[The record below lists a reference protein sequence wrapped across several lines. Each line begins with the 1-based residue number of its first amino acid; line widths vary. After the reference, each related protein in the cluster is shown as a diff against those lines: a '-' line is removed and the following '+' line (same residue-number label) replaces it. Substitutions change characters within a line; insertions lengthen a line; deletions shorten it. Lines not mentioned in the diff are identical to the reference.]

1 MKPTVNHITPEQFEQ
16 IMDAI
21 PKLNL
26 RKFAIEDVQMMMKIS
41 YWLALRIGETLK
53 LNADDFDF
61 DRNEAW
67 LGKTKTEVGAKATI
81 PLRFRAELIVYL
93 EGKTGPLFPGWKY
106 ITVLK
111 WLEKLGKELGVKA
124 WIKKQEET
132 GEKTKTHIFRKS
144 IGKDM
149 FYGEFG
155 SKAPL
160 TFISKTL
167 RHGGKNPLGT
177 TIKYLDIGNEEV
189 KDWWKDQEEN
199 AS

>member
-1 MKPTVNHITPEQFEQ
+1 MKSTVNHITPELFDQ
-16 IMDAI
+16 IIDAV

-26 RKFAIEDVQMMMKIS
+26 RKFRVEDVQMFMKIS
-41 YWLALRIGETLK
+41 YWLALRFGETLK
-53 LNADDFDF
+53 LSVDDFDF

-67 LGKTKTEVGAKATI
+67 LGKTKTERGAKATI
-81 PLRFRAELIVYL
+81 PPRFRGELIIYL
-93 EGKTGPLFPGWKY
+93 EGKQGRLFPGWKY

-111 WLEKLGKELGVKA
+111 WLEKLGKILDIKA
-124 WIKKQEET
+124 WIKSQDET

-177 TIKYLDIGNEEV
+177 TIKYLQISNEEV
-189 KDWWKDQEEN
+189 KDWWKSTEEET
-199 AS
+199 

>member
-1 MKPTVNHITPEQFEQ
+1 MKPTANHITRDQFDK

-21 PKLNL
+21 PNLNL
-26 RKFAIEDVQMMMKIS
+26 RKFAVEDVQMFMKLS
-41 YWLALRIGETLK
+41 YWLALRVSETMK
-53 LNADDFDF
+53 LSVDDFDF

-67 LGKTKTEVGAKATI
+67 LGKTKTEKGAKATI
-81 PLRFRAELIVYL
+81 PLPFRGELMGYL

-106 ITVLK
+106 ITILK
-111 WLEKLGKELGVKA
+111 WMEKLGKKLDIKA
-124 WIKKQEET
+124 WTEPQEET

-149 FYGEFG
+149 FYGEYDG
-155 SKAPL
+155 QKAPL

-177 TIKYLDIGNEEV
+177 TIKYLKIDMEEV
-189 KDWWKDQEEN
+189 KDWWKSIED
-199 AS
+199 

>member
-1 MKPTVNHITPEQFEQ
+1 ME
-16 IMDAI
+16 AI
-21 PKLNL
+21 PRLNL
-26 RKFAIEDVQMMMKIS
+26 RKFAVVDVQMFMKMS
-41 YWLALRIGETLK
+41 YWLALRVSETMK
-53 LNADDFDF
+53 LEVEDFDF

-67 LGKTKTEVGAKATI
+67 LGKTKTEKGAIATI
-81 PLRFRAELIVYL
+81 PLPFRAELMIYL

-106 ITVLK
+106 ITILK
-111 WLEKLGKELGVKA
+111 WLEKLGKELNIKA
-124 WIKKQEET
+124 WTEKQSET

-149 FYGEFG
+149 FYGEYND

-177 TIKYLDIGNEEV
+177 TIKYLKIGNEEV
-189 KDWWKDQEEN
+189 KDWWKSTQD
-199 AS
+199 

>member
-1 MKPTVNHITPEQFEQ
+1 MILA
-16 IMDAI
+16 AI
-21 PKLNL
+21 PRLNL
-26 RKFAIEDVQMMMKIS
+26 RKFAIEDVQMFMKIS
-41 YWLALRIGETLK
+41 YWLALRFGETLK
-53 LNADDFDF
+53 LSVDDFDF

-67 LGKTKTEVGAKATI
+67 LGKTKTEKGATANI
-81 PLRFRAELIVYL
+81 PPPFRGELMVYL

-111 WLEKLGKELGVKA
+111 QIEKLGKILNIKA
-124 WIKKQEET
+124 WTTSQEDS

-149 FYGEFG
+149 FYGEYN
-155 SKAPL
+155 KERAPL

-177 TIKYLDIGNEEV
+177 TIKYLKVGNEEV
-189 KDWWKDQEEN
+189 KDWWKLATD
-199 AS
+199 